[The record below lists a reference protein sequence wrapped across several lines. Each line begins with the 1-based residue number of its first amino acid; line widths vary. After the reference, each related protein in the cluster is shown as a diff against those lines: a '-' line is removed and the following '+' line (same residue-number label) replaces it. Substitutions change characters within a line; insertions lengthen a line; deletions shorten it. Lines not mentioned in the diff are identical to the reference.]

1 MEHIVREFLK
11 TNQIDLKGKT
21 ICVAVSCGVDS
32 SVLLHLLESLKDELL
47 FNIVICHVNHGQRE
61 QSNEE
66 EKYIKEYGMNH
77 KLTVEVK
84 HFTNDMFKNKN
95 FQSEAR
101 NLRIEFF
108 KETMEKYNS
117 KYIFLAHHLKDD
129 IETSIMHM
137 IRGSSLASYAGM
149 REITNYKG
157 ITILRPLL
165 KVLKE
170 DIYKYAQDN
179 NITYFE
185 DSSNETNHYARNRIR
200 HDIIP
205 VLFEENNNFIQSFL
219 LFKERINNSSIL
231 IQKQRDDYIDNF
243 VKKTNNKN
251 ICLDLDSFKNIKT
264 NELTKEFMQ
273 KEILFELLKK
283 YYLSLTQVNEIIK
296 IVNSNRP
303 NIKIEFNTF
312 IVTKEYNELII
323 QEKESKQKKQ
333 DIFIT
338 INDIG
343 IYDINDKYML
353 EVVPFTDEDVKKNKN
368 ILINSNVL
376 WYNSSMFPFILRNRR
391 NGDKITVGNG
401 TKKVKDLLIDEKI
414 PLSLRDNFLLLT
426 KDEEVLTI
434 FNLRKSSKVLC
445 SKNNNILFILKEKTN
460 EFN

>member
-47 FNIVICHVNHGQRE
+47 FNIVICHVNHGQRKE
-61 QSNEE
+61 SLIEE
-66 EKYIKEYGMNH
+66 RYIKEYGTMHN
-77 KLTVEVK
+77 LIVEVK
-84 HFTNDMFKNKN
+84 HFTNDMFINKN

-137 IRGSSLASYAGM
+137 IRGSSLSSYAGM
-149 REITNYKG
+149 KEVTQYKG

-170 DIYKYAQDN
+170 DIYKYAEEN
-179 NITYFE
+179 NIKYFE
-185 DSSNETNHYARNRIR
+185 DASNQTDHYTRNKIR

-205 VLFEENNNFIQSFL
+205 VLFENNSNFKDSFL
-219 LFKERINNSSIL
+219 LFKERMMNISAI
-231 IQKQRDDYIDNF
+231 IEKQRDNYIDNF
-243 VKKTNNKN
+243 ITKDNNTIYIDLKYFNN
-251 ICLDLDSFKNIKT
+251 IDNNYGS
-264 NELTKEFMQ
+264 KEYMQ
-273 KEILFELLKK
+273 KEVLFELLKK
-283 YYLSLTQVNEIIK
+283 YCLSKNQINEILKIINSNKPNLKLVLNK
-296 IVNSNRP
+296 IV
-303 NIKIEFNTF
+303 II
-312 IVTKEYNELII
+312 KEYNKII
-323 QEKESKQKKQ
+323 IKEKTVQKE
-333 DIFIT
+333 DER
-338 INDIG
+338 INLSIDGIG
-343 IYDINDKYML
+343 IYDVNNQYML
-353 EVVPFTDEDVKKNKN
+353 EVIPFTEEDVKKNKN

-376 WYNSSMFPFILRNRR
+376 WYNSSMFPFILRNRK

-414 PLSLRDNFLLLT
+414 PLSLRDKYLLLT

-434 FNLRKSSKVLC
+434 FNLKKSSKVLC
-445 SKNNNILFILKEKTN
+445 NKNNDILFIMKEKTN